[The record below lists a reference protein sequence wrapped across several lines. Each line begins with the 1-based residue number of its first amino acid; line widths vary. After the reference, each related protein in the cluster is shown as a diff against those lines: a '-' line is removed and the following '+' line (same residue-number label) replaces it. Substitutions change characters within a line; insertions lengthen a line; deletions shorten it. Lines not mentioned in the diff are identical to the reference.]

1 MKVAYPHLFGSSL
14 RIHLGIVV
22 AVAVAVGV
30 SILLNRTTVGF
41 EFRSVGANPNA
52 ARTAG
57 MSPARTYV
65 VVMALCGGLA
75 GLAGANQLVS
85 ATPQLSSG
93 FSSGI
98 GFDAIALALLG
109 RASPAGVVV
118 AAFLFAILH
127 VGGLNMQ
134 LVTQTPLDLVTVIEA
149 LLIVFIAAPALVRGI
164 YRIKS
169 PRAAGGEVFTKG
181 WSG

>member
-1 MKVAYPHLFGSSL
+1 MSTSTITSRKSCGTSASASTIESWLSRSS
-14 RIHLGIVV
+14 
-22 AVAVAVGV
+22 
-30 SILLNRTTVGF
+30 T
-41 EFRSVGANPNA
+41 RS
-52 ARTAG
+52 
-57 MSPARTYV
+57 
-65 VVMALCGGLA
+65 
-75 GLAGANQLVS
+75 
-85 ATPQLSSG
+85 SSG

-164 YRIKS
+164 YRIKAR
-169 PRAAGGEVFTKG
+169 RAAGGEVFTKG